1 MVIRSPKDFCAGL
14 IYILFGSV
22 AIFVGRDYPIGT
34 AFRMGPAYFPTI
46 LGGLLFVIGAVSVIR
61 SFSTV
66 GGPIGRFA
74 IQSVL
79 LVTGSIFV
87 FGLLV
92 RELGVALTLPIL
104 VIISAYASTKFRW
117 GPTLVMA
124 VGLTVFCVL
133 VFLKGLGIPLPAL
146 GPWLGG

>member
-1 MVIRSPKDFCAGL
+1 MIIRSPKDFWAGL

-34 AFRMGPAYFPTI
+34 AFRMGPAFFPTI
-46 LGGLLFVIGAVSVIR
+46 LGGLLCVIGALSVIR
-61 SFSTV
+61 SFINV
-66 GGPIGRFA
+66 GDAIGRFA
-74 IQSVL
+74 IKGL
-79 LVTGSIFV
+79 ILVTGSIFV
-87 FGLLV
+87 FGFLV
-92 RELGVALTLPIL
+92 RELGVAVALPIL

-117 GPTLVMA
+117 GATLVMA

-133 VFLKGLGIPLPAL
+133 VFLKGLGIPLPVL